1 MSSSECAPPSVPSK
15 TKSID
20 GGSALHINLR
30 VAANCGVL
38 HQGPALV
45 CQKSLF
51 SDISV
56 CLCRVWGVWV
66 LSTAILPCWPHLPL
80 MRFWKPIKGH
90 HCLLFWLRQKWAV
103 RSIRQTLSSWPGN
116 TTICP
121 EEPPVGRG
129 SAVLHTTLCPNVV
142 TRNLA
147 SALPPTRGGAD
158 LWELGRGKAQ
168 FCYLFH
174 SFRCISTFPVRSKV
188 RQRYESKDGRRWGRK
203 RRDFKSY
210 SNLDIY
216 SRHWKCFA
224 VWLRIEIFQEDPE
237 VQISIFETSKCNVKE
252 SWLNFYVYKIFLRL
266 RINSRQKYFQISARF
281 HEDFVKLWRRYKPEC
296 YESGASLQTCEQC
309 YSCMGTL
316 RRFIKEN

>member
-1 MSSSECAPPSVPSK
+1 MPKLRSSTECEPPSVPSK

-20 GGSALHINLR
+20 GGSTLHINLR

-56 CLCRVWGVWV
+56 CLCRVGGVWV

-129 SAVLHTTLCPNVV
+129 SALLHTTLCPNVV

-147 SALPPTRGGAD
+147 SALLCSGLPPTRGGAD
-158 LWELGRGKAQ
+158 LWEMGRGEAQ

-174 SFRCISTFPVRSKV
+174 SFRCISTFYSPRLD
-188 RQRYESKDGRRWGRK
+188 RDMNQRMDGDEAENGEIL
-203 RRDFKSY
+203 
-210 SNLDIY
+210 NLI
-216 SRHWKCFA
+216 R
-224 VWLRIEIFQEDPE
+224 LFQ
-237 VQISIFETSKCNVKE
+237 
-252 SWLNFYVYKIFLRL
+252 SWY
-266 RINSRQKYFQISARF
+266 
-281 HEDFVKLWRRYKPEC
+281 
-296 YESGASLQTCEQC
+296 
-309 YSCMGTL
+309 
-316 RRFIKEN
+316 